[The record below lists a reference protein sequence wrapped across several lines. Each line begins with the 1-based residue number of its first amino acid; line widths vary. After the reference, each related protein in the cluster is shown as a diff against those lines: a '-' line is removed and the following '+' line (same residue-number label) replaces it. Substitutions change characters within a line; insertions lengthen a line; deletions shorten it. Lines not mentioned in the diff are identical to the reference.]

1 LCSRAAFLRFPKI
14 KPRISYI
21 FITVSSD
28 ARSLDSNF
36 TEAILWCSIV
46 TSVVCSIKNFLNVSN
61 FRLMHFVT
69 VSSSLKLLNQRQ
81 KQSVAVLGQL
91 GRTF

>member
-1 LCSRAAFLRFPKI
+1 MQEQYDRFLSLLKHNLLGSRVAFLRFPKI

-28 ARSLDSNF
+28 ARSFDSNF

-46 TSVVCSIKNFLNVSN
+46 TSVV
-61 FRLMHFVT
+61 
-69 VSSSLKLLNQRQ
+69 
-81 KQSVAVLGQL
+81 
-91 GRTF
+91 